1 MNEWPRW
8 EPECAGA
15 PTSFRCTIRHVID
28 DLWPTFQLA
37 ITTPRLRLRLP
48 READIAELAEVA
60 AYGIH
65 HGSERPFLTPWTD
78 GSVDD
83 RAEVVLQSYWSELAE
98 WTVDDWSLGMGVFTT
113 TGEPVG
119 MVTLRAKDFPV
130 VREVTTTS
138 WLGLQ
143 HHGQG
148 LGTEARTGILTLA
161 FDHLGA
167 EAARSEVFQDNH
179 ASQAISRKLGY
190 QLDGVSRDARGSEV
204 LTSDRLRLSRARW
217 ADVPSTGIVVGGI
230 DACRH
235 MFEG

>member
-1 MNEWPRW
+1 M
-8 EPECAGA
+8 
-15 PTSFRCTIRHVID
+15 ID
-28 DLWPTFQLA
+28 DLWPTFKLA
-37 ITTPRLRLRLP
+37 ITTPRLQLRVP
-48 READIAELAEVA
+48 REAEIAQLAELAGR
-60 AYGIH
+60 GIH
-65 HGSERPFLTPWTD
+65 HDSERPFLTPWTD
-78 GSVDD
+78 GSAKD

-98 WTVDDWSLGMGVFTT
+98 WRVDNWSLGMGAFTT
-113 TGEPVG
+113 SGEPVG
-119 MVTLRAKDFPV
+119 MVTLRAQDFPV

-148 LGTEARTGILTLA
+148 LGTEARKGILTLA

-167 EAARSEVFQDNH
+167 DAARSEVFQDNH

-190 QLDGVSRDARGSEV
+190 QFDGISRDSRGSEV
-204 LTSDRLRLSRARW
+204 LTSDRLRLSRSRW
-217 ADVPSTGIVVGGI
+217 ADVPTAGIVLDGI